1 MWTPVSDPE
10 INEAMD
16 EVRKAIDRFLDLGFK
31 YDRGRAV
38 YIDSAL
44 MHVRTAITD
53 ALVATIPRAEDD
65 CKRSN
70 LICVLD
76 ANSPPDHEEAL
87 ALLERLAAEDPD
99 PGVRSVAALIRRNL
113 EERAVL
119 DADQERRRVK
129 GEWKQGPSIDP
140 RPTGGC
146 RPADSARREVEP
158 LGLRLEIRLA
168 VDPGRDV
175 AEVSERPARGRSR

>member
-44 MHVRTAITD
+44 MHVRTVITD
-53 ALVATIPRAEDD
+53 AIVAAFPRAEDPCRRD
-65 CKRSN
+65 H
-70 LICVLD
+70 LIAMLD

-87 ALLERLAAEDPD
+87 ALLDRLAAEDPD
-99 PGVRSVAALIRRNL
+99 PAVRSVAALIRRNFT
-113 EERAVL
+113 ERAAL
-119 DADQERRRVK
+119 EADQYRRPHT

-146 RPADSARREVEP
+146 RPADDRRREVEP
-158 LGLRLEIRLA
+158 LALRLEIRLA
-168 VDPGRDV
+168 LEPGRDEAGV
-175 AEVSERPARGRSR
+175 AERPAR